1 MIAPSNHFEKE
12 EIGGFFVFDQETI
25 NDIQN
30 QIGYKFKNQE
40 LLEQA
45 FTRRSYSMENGG
57 EDNEVL
63 EFIGDAALNLVAVK
77 ILREEF
83 GYFNERK
90 QQNPNYYYLWETYE
104 STFSSD
110 KDEGQL
116 TEIKKRIVR
125 KSTLADAIDDLG
137 LQNYLIMG
145 RGDRK
150 KHVEQSNSTKED
162 LFEAIIGAIALDTN
176 WDINTIQKVVEKII
190 DIDDI
195 IGSDEDS
202 YIDMIQNWS
211 LKQYDVLP
219 DYSVCKYL
227 SNEINSGVPDWARP
241 NSIWSVINKPFKQGE
256 FASDTK
262 YASLLTLNGVS
273 NGVLNDDSCYFIGY
287 GHSKNQAKEEASRL
301 AYEYLDEQGLLWT
314 IQNEIEKPCKRLAIN
329 QLETLARRGYFSL
342 PTYNFYEDHD
352 EDGNPVW
359 RCECHISEED
369 IYYWSTASSKKDAKK
384 DAAWRM
390 LRHVLKMEEN

>member
-1 MIAPSNHFEKE
+1 MITPSYHFEKE
-12 EIGGFFVFDQETI
+12 EIGGFFMFDQETI
-25 NDIQN
+25 NDIKSI
-30 QIGYKFKNQE
+30 IGYPFKNQE

-83 GYFNERK
+83 GHFNKRK

-104 STFSSD
+104 GTFSSD

-150 KHVEQSNSTKED
+150 RHVERSNSTKED
-162 LFEAIIGAIALDTN
+162 LFEAIIGAIALDTS
-176 WDINTIQKVVEKII
+176 WDINTIQEVVENII

-227 SNEINSGVPDWARP
+227 PNEMNVGAPDWARP
-241 NSIWSVINKPFKQGE
+241 NSIWSVINKPSKRGE

-273 NGVLNDDSCYFIGY
+273 NDDSCYFIGY
-287 GHSKNQAKEEASRL
+287 GYSKNQAKEEASRL
-301 AYEYLDEQGLLWT
+301 AYKYLDEQGLLWT
-314 IQNEIEKPCKRLAIN
+314 IQDEIEKPCKRLAIN

-342 PTYNFYEDHD
+342 PTYDFYEEHD

-359 RCECHISEED
+359 KCECHIEEEN
-369 IYYWSTASSKKDAKK
+369 IFCWSTASSKKDAKK
-384 DAAWRM
+384 DAAWG
-390 LRHVLKMEEN
+390 VLKQVLDKEEN

>member
-1 MIAPSNHFEKE
+1 MIAPSYHFEKE

-30 QIGYKFKNQE
+30 KIGYTFKNQE

-77 ILREEF
+77 ILRVEF
-83 GYFNERK
+83 GYFNKKK

-125 KSTLADAIDDLG
+125 KSTLADAIDNLG

-162 LFEAIIGAIALDTN
+162 LFEAIIGAIALDSEWN
-176 WDINTIQKVVEKII
+176 ISTIQEVVTNMI
-190 DIDDI
+190 DIDEML
-195 IGSDEDS
+195 GADEDS
-202 YIDMIQNWS
+202 YISYIQKWS
-211 LKQYDVLP
+211 LKHYDVLP
-219 DYSVCKYL
+219 TYSVCSYL
-227 SNEINSGVPDWARP
+227 PREMNIGTPEWAKP
-241 NSIWSVINKPFKQGE
+241 NTVWSVINPSKRGE
-256 FASDTK
+256 FDSNTK
-262 YASLLTLNGVS
+262 YSSLLTLEKIKF
-273 NGVLNDDSCYFIGY
+273 CFIGY

-301 AYEYLDEQGLLWT
+301 AYEYLDEHGPLWT
-314 IQNEIEKPCKRLAIN
+314 IQDEIEKPCKRLAIN

-342 PTYNFYEDHD
+342 PTYNFYEDYD
-352 EDGNPVW
+352 EDVNPVW
-359 RCECHISEED
+359 KCECHIEEED
-369 IYYWSTASSKKDAKK
+369 IYYWATSSSKKDAKK
-384 DAAWRM
+384 DAAWEM
-390 LRHVLKMEEN
+390 LKHVLDMEEN

>member
-1 MIAPSNHFEKE
+1 M
-12 EIGGFFVFDQETI
+12 FDQETI
-25 NDIQN
+25 NDIKSI
-30 QIGYKFKNQE
+30 IGYPFKNQE

-57 EDNEVL
+57 ENNEIL

-83 GYFNERK
+83 GYFNKRK

-125 KSTLADAIDDLG
+125 KSTLANAIDNLG

-162 LFEAIIGAIALDTN
+162 LFEAIIGAIALETN
-176 WDINTIQKVVEKII
+176 WDINIIQKTVEHMI
-190 DIDDI
+190 DINDI

-202 YIDMIQNWS
+202 YISDIQNWS
-211 LKQYDVLP
+211 LKHYDVLP

-227 SNEINSGVPDWARP
+227 PNEMNVGAPEWAKP
-241 NSIWSVINKPFKQGE
+241 NTIWSIINQFKRGE
-256 FASDTK
+256 FDSNTK
-262 YASLLTLNGVS
+262 YASLLALE
-273 NGVLNDDSCYFIGY
+273 LEDDPCWFIGY

-301 AYEYLDEQGLLWT
+301 AYEYLDEYDLLWA
-314 IQNEIEKPCKRLAIN
+314 IQDEIEEPCKKMAIN

-342 PTYNFYEDHD
+342 PTYDFYEEHD
-352 EDGNPVW
+352 GDGNPVW
-359 RCECHISEED
+359 RCECHIEEKD
-369 IYYWSTASSKKDAKK
+369 IYYWATSSSKKDAKK
-384 DAAWRM
+384 NAAWGM
-390 LRHVLKMEEN
+390 LRHVLKKEN

>member
-1 MIAPSNHFEKE
+1 MTIAPSYHFEKE

-25 NDIQN
+25 NDIKSI
-30 QIGYKFKNQE
+30 IGYKFNNQE

-63 EFIGDAALNLVAVK
+63 EFIGDAALNMVVVK
-77 ILREEF
+77 ILSEEF
-83 GYFNERK
+83 GYFNQREQRH
-90 QQNPNYYYLWETYE
+90 TYHV
-104 STFSSD
+104 SSSNTADGTFSSE
-110 KDEGQL
+110 KDEGEL

-125 KSTLADAIDDLG
+125 KSTLADAIDNLG

-162 LFEAIIGAIALDTN
+162 LFEAIIGAIAIDSEWNISKIQEVVTN
-176 WDINTIQKVVEKII
+176 MI
-190 DIDDI
+190 DIDEML
-195 IGSDEDS
+195 GADEDS
-202 YIDMIQNWS
+202 YISDIQNWS
-211 LKQYDVLP
+211 LKHYDILP

-227 SNEINSGVPDWARP
+227 PNEMNVGAPAWARP
-241 NSIWSVINKPFKQGE
+241 MQSLINQFKPGVFD
-256 FASDTK
+256 SNTK
-262 YASLLTLNGVS
+262 YASLLALELEDVKYS
-273 NGVLNDDSCYFIGY
+273 FIGY

-301 AYEYLDEQGLLWT
+301 AYEYLDKRDLLWT
-314 IQNEIEKPCKRLAIN
+314 IQDEIEEPCRRMAIN

-342 PTYNFYEDHD
+342 PTYNYYEDYD
-352 EDGNPVW
+352 EDGNPIW
-359 RCECHISEED
+359 RCECHIEEED
-369 IYYWSTASSKKDAKK
+369 IYYWATSSSKKYAKK

>member
-1 MIAPSNHFEKE
+1 MITPSYHFEKE
-12 EIGGFFVFDQETI
+12 EIGGFFMFDQETI
-25 NDIQN
+25 NDIKSI
-30 QIGYKFKNQE
+30 IGYPFKNQE

-57 EDNEVL
+57 ENNEIL

-83 GYFNERK
+83 GYFNKRK

-125 KSTLADAIDDLG
+125 KSTLANAIDNLG

-162 LFEAIIGAIALDTN
+162 LFEAIIGAIALETN
-176 WDINTIQKVVEKII
+176 WDINIIQKTVEHMI
-190 DIDDI
+190 DINDI

-202 YIDMIQNWS
+202 YISDIQNWS
-211 LKQYDVLP
+211 LKHYDVLP

-227 SNEINSGVPDWARP
+227 PNEMNVGAPEWAKP
-241 NSIWSVINKPFKQGE
+241 NTIWSIINQFKRGE
-256 FASDTK
+256 FDSNTK
-262 YASLLTLNGVS
+262 YASLLALE
-273 NGVLNDDSCYFIGY
+273 LEDDPCWFIGY

-301 AYEYLDEQGLLWT
+301 AYEYLDEYDLLWA
-314 IQNEIEKPCKRLAIN
+314 IQDEIEEPCKKMAIN

-342 PTYNFYEDHD
+342 PTYDFYEEHD
-352 EDGNPVW
+352 GDGNPVW
-359 RCECHISEED
+359 RCECHIEEKD
-369 IYYWSTASSKKDAKK
+369 IYYWATSSSKKDAKK
-384 DAAWRM
+384 NAAWGM
-390 LRHVLKMEEN
+390 LRHVLKKEN

>member
-1 MIAPSNHFEKE
+1 MITPSYHFEKE
-12 EIGGFFVFDQETI
+12 EIGGFFVFNQETI

-30 QIGYKFKNQE
+30 KIGYTFKNQE

-83 GYFNERK
+83 GYFNKRK

-125 KSTLADAIDDLG
+125 KSTLANAIDDLG

-145 RGDRK
+145 RGDSK

-162 LFEAIIGAIALDTN
+162 LFEAIIGAIALETN
-176 WDINTIQKVVEKII
+176 WDINIIQKTVEHMI
-190 DIDDI
+190 DINDI

-202 YIDMIQNWS
+202 YISDIQNWS
-211 LKQYDVLP
+211 LKHYDVLP

-227 SNEINSGVPDWARP
+227 PNEMNVGAPEWAKP
-241 NSIWSVINKPFKQGE
+241 NTIWSIINQFKRGE
-256 FASDTK
+256 FDLNTR
-262 YASLLTLNGVS
+262 YASLLALEDVP
-273 NGVLNDDSCYFIGY
+273 CWFIGY

-301 AYEYLDEQGLLWT
+301 AYEYLDDQNHLWT
-314 IQNEIEKPCKRLAIN
+314 IQDEIENPCKKMAIN
-329 QLETLARRGYFSL
+329 QLEILARRGYFSL
-342 PTYNFYEDHD
+342 PTYNYYEDYD

-359 RCECHISEED
+359 KCKCHINIKEED
-369 IYYWSTASSKKDAKK
+369 TYYWATSSSKKDAKK
-384 DAAWRM
+384 DAAWGM

>member
-1 MIAPSNHFEKE
+1 MITPSYHFEKE
-12 EIGGFFVFDQETI
+12 EIGGFFVFNQEII

-30 QIGYKFKNQE
+30 KIGYPFKNKE

-83 GYFNERK
+83 GYFN
-90 QQNPNYYYLWETYE
+90 NLWETYE

-125 KSTLADAIDDLG
+125 KSTLANAIDDLG

-145 RGDRK
+145 RGDSK

-162 LFEAIIGAIALDTN
+162 LFEAIIGAIALDTS
-176 WDINTIQKVVEKII
+176 WDIKTIQEVVENII

-227 SNEINSGVPDWARP
+227 SNEINRGAPDWARP
-241 NSIWSVINKPFKQGE
+241 NSMWALMHSPKRGE
-256 FASDTK
+256 FDSNTK
-262 YASLLTLNGVS
+262 YASLLALEDVPC
-273 NGVLNDDSCYFIGY
+273 LFIGY

-301 AYEYLDEQGLLWT
+301 AYEYLDKHGLLWT
-314 IQNEIEKPCKRLAIN
+314 IQDEIENPCKKMAIN

-342 PTYNFYEDHD
+342 PTYNYYEDYD

-359 RCECHISEED
+359 KCECHIEEED
-369 IYYWSTASSKKDAKK
+369 IYYWATSSSKKDAKK

>member
-1 MIAPSNHFEKE
+1 MIAPSYHFEKE

-30 QIGYKFKNQE
+30 NIGYEFKNQE

-83 GYFNERK
+83 GYFNKRK

-125 KSTLADAIDDLG
+125 KSTLADVIDDLG

-162 LFEAIIGAIALDTN
+162 LFEAIIGAIALETN
-176 WDINTIQKVVEKII
+176 WDINIIQKTVEHMI
-190 DIDDI
+190 DINDI

-202 YIDMIQNWS
+202 YISDIQKWS
-211 LKQYDVLP
+211 LKHYDVLP

-227 SNEINSGVPDWARP
+227 PNEMNIGAPEWAKP
-241 NSIWSVINKPFKQGE
+241 NTVWSVINPSKRGE
-256 FASDTK
+256 FDSNTR

-273 NGVLNDDSCYFIGY
+273 YCFIGY

-314 IQNEIEKPCKRLAIN
+314 IKDEIEKPCKRLAIN

-342 PTYNFYEDHD
+342 PTYDFYEDHD

-359 RCECHISEED
+359 KCKCHIEEEND
-369 IYYWSTASSKKDAKK
+369 FGWLTASSKKDAKK
-384 DAAWRM
+384 DAAWKM
-390 LRHVLKMEEN
+390 LKHVLDMEEN

>member
-1 MIAPSNHFEKE
+1 MITPSYHFEKE
-12 EIGGFFVFDQETI
+12 EIGGFFMFDQETI
-25 NDIQN
+25 NDIKSI
-30 QIGYKFKNQE
+30 IGYPFKNQE

-57 EDNEVL
+57 ENNEIL

-83 GYFNERK
+83 GYFNKRK

-125 KSTLADAIDDLG
+125 KSTLANAIDNLG

-162 LFEAIIGAIALDTN
+162 LFEAIIGAIALETN
-176 WDINTIQKVVEKII
+176 WDINIIQKTVEHMI
-190 DIDDI
+190 DINDI

-202 YIDMIQNWS
+202 YISDIQNWS
-211 LKQYDVLP
+211 LKHYDVLP

-227 SNEINSGVPDWARP
+227 PNEMNVGAPEWAKP
-241 NSIWSVINKPFKQGE
+241 NTIWSIINQFNRGE
-256 FASDTK
+256 FDSNTK
-262 YASLLTLNGVS
+262 YASLLALE
-273 NGVLNDDSCYFIGY
+273 LEDDPCWFIGY

-301 AYEYLDEQGLLWT
+301 AYEYLDEYDLLWA
-314 IQNEIEKPCKRLAIN
+314 IQDEIEEPCKKMAIN

-342 PTYNFYEDHD
+342 PTYDFYEEHD
-352 EDGNPVW
+352 GDGNPVW
-359 RCECHISEED
+359 RCECHIEEKD
-369 IYYWSTASSKKDAKK
+369 IYYWATSSSKKDAKK
-384 DAAWRM
+384 NAAWGM
-390 LRHVLKMEEN
+390 LRHVLKKEN

>member
-1 MIAPSNHFEKE
+1 M
-12 EIGGFFVFDQETI
+12 FDQERI

-30 QIGYKFKNQE
+30 MIRYTFKNQE

-83 GYFNERK
+83 GYFNKRK
-90 QQNPNYYYLWETYE
+90 QQNPNYYLWETYE

-227 SNEINSGVPDWARP
+227 SNEINSGALDWARP
-241 NSIWSVINKPFKQGE
+241 NSIWSVINKPSKRGE

-273 NGVLNDDSCYFIGY
+273 NDDLCYFIGY

-314 IQNEIEKPCKRLAIN
+314 IQDEIEKPCKRLAIN

-359 RCECHISEED
+359 KCKCHIEEEND
-369 IYYWSTASSKKDAKK
+369 FGWLTASSKKDAKK

-390 LRHVLKMEEN
+390 LKHVLKIEED

>member
-1 MIAPSNHFEKE
+1 MITPSYHFEKE
-12 EIGGFFVFDQETI
+12 EIGGFFVFNQETI
-25 NDIQN
+25 DDIKDK
-30 QIGYKFKNQE
+30 IGYPFKNQE

-83 GYFNERK
+83 GYFNKRK
-90 QQNPNYYYLWETYE
+90 QQNPNYSYLWEIYE

-125 KSTLADAIDDLG
+125 KSTLANAIDDLG

-145 RGDRK
+145 RGDSK

-162 LFEAIIGAIALDTN
+162 LFEAIIGAIALETN
-176 WDINTIQKVVEKII
+176 WDINIIQKTVEHMI
-190 DIDDI
+190 DINDI

-202 YIDMIQNWS
+202 YISDIQNWS
-211 LKQYDVLP
+211 LKHYDVLP

-227 SNEINSGVPDWARP
+227 PNEMNVGAPEWARP
-241 NSIWSVINKPFKQGE
+241 NSMWALMHSPKRGE
-256 FASDTK
+256 FDSNTK
-262 YASLLTLNGVS
+262 YASLLALEDVPC
-273 NGVLNDDSCYFIGY
+273 LFIGY

-301 AYEYLDEQGLLWT
+301 AYEYLDKHGLLWT
-314 IQNEIEKPCKRLAIN
+314 IQDEIENPCKKMAIN

-342 PTYNFYEDHD
+342 PTYNYYEDYD

-359 RCECHISEED
+359 KCKCHINIKEED
-369 IYYWSTASSKKDAKK
+369 TYYWATSSSKKDAKK
-384 DAAWRM
+384 NAAWGM
-390 LRHVLKMEEN
+390 LRHVLKKEEN

>member
-1 MIAPSNHFEKE
+1 MITPSYHFEKE
-12 EIGGFFVFDQETI
+12 EIGGFFVFDQERI

-30 QIGYKFKNQE
+30 MIRYTFKNQE

-57 EDNEVL
+57 ENNEIL

-83 GYFNERK
+83 GYFNKKK

-125 KSTLADAIDDLG
+125 KSTLADAIDNLG

-162 LFEAIIGAIALDTN
+162 LFEAIIGAIALDTS
-176 WDINTIQKVVEKII
+176 WDINTIQEVVENII

-227 SNEINSGVPDWARP
+227 SNEINSGAPDWARP
-241 NSIWSVINKPFKQGE
+241 NSMWALMNSSKRGE
-256 FASDTK
+256 FDSNTK
-262 YASLLTLNGVS
+262 YASLLALEDVPWR
-273 NGVLNDDSCYFIGY
+273 FIGY

-301 AYEYLDEQGLLWT
+301 AYEYLDEHGLLWT
-314 IQNEIEKPCKRLAIN
+314 IQDEIEKPCKRLAIN
-329 QLETLARRGYFSL
+329 QLETLARRGYFFL
-342 PTYNFYEDHD
+342 PTYNYYEEYD
-352 EDGNPVW
+352 EDGNPIW

-384 DAAWRM
+384 DAAWGM
-390 LRHVLKMEEN
+390 LKHVLDMEEN

>member
-1 MIAPSNHFEKE
+1 M
-12 EIGGFFVFDQETI
+12 FDQETI
-25 NDIQN
+25 KDIQDK
-30 QIGYKFKNQE
+30 IGYTFKNQE

-83 GYFNERK
+83 GHFNNRK

-150 KHVEQSNSTKED
+150 RHVEQSNSTKED
-162 LFEAIIGAIALDTN
+162 LFEAIIGAIALDTS
-176 WDINTIQKVVEKII
+176 WDINTIQEVVENII

-227 SNEINSGVPDWARP
+227 SNEINSGAPDWARLY
-241 NSIWSVINKPFKQGE
+241 SIWSVINKPSKRGE

-273 NGVLNDDSCYFIGY
+273 NDDSCYFIGY

-301 AYEYLDEQGLLWT
+301 AYEYLDEHDLLWT
-314 IQNEIEKPCKRLAIN
+314 IQDEIENPCKRMSVN
-329 QLETLARRGYFSL
+329 QLETLARKGYFSL

-359 RCECHISEED
+359 KCECHIEEENVFG
-369 IYYWSTASSKKDAKK
+369 WSTASSKKDAKK
-384 DAAWRM
+384 GAAWGM
-390 LRHVLKMEEN
+390 LKHVLDMEEN

>member
-1 MIAPSNHFEKE
+1 M
-12 EIGGFFVFDQETI
+12 FDKETI
-25 NDIQN
+25 KDIRDK
-30 QIGYKFKNQE
+30 IGYKFKNQE

-90 QQNPNYYYLWETYE
+90 QQNPNYYLWETYE

-150 KHVEQSNSTKED
+150 KHVERSNSTKED
-162 LFEAIIGAIALDTN
+162 LFEAIIGAIALDSK
-176 WDINTIQKVVEKII
+176 WDITKIQDAVMKMLK
-190 DIDDI
+190 IDDI
-195 IGSDEDS
+195 IGFDKDS
-202 YIDMIQNWS
+202 YIEEIQKWS
-211 LKQYDVLP
+211 LKHYDVLP
-219 DYSVCKYL
+219 DYSVCNYL
-227 SNEINSGVPDWARP
+227 PSELNIGAPEWAKPNTMWAFINPSKR
-241 NSIWSVINKPFKQGE
+241 GE
-256 FASDTK
+256 FTLDTK

-273 NGVLNDDSCYFIGY
+273 CCFIGY
-287 GHSKNQAKEEASRL
+287 GHSKSMAKEEASRL
-301 AYEYLDEQGLLWT
+301 AYEYLDEHDLLWS
-314 IQNEIEKPCKRLAIN
+314 IQDEIDNPCREMAIN
-329 QLETLARRGYFSL
+329 QLETLARIGYFSL
-342 PTYNFYEDHD
+342 PTYNFYEDHN

-359 RCECHISEED
+359 RCECHIKGED
-369 IYYWSTASSKKDAKK
+369 IYCWSTSSSKKGAKK
-384 DAAWRM
+384 GAAWGM
-390 LRHVLKMEEN
+390 LKHVLNMEEN

>member
-1 MIAPSNHFEKE
+1 MITPSYHFEKE
-12 EIGGFFVFDQETI
+12 EIGGFFVFNQETI
-25 NDIQN
+25 NDIKDK
-30 QIGYKFKNQE
+30 IGYPFKNQE

-83 GYFNERK
+83 GYFNKRK

-125 KSTLADAIDDLG
+125 KSTLANAIDDLG

-162 LFEAIIGAIALDTN
+162 LFEAIIGAIALETN
-176 WDINTIQKVVEKII
+176 WDINIIQKTVEHMI
-190 DIDDI
+190 DINDI

-202 YIDMIQNWS
+202 YISDIQNWS
-211 LKQYDVLP
+211 LKHYDVLP

-227 SNEINSGVPDWARP
+227 PNEMNVGAPEWAKP
-241 NSIWSVINKPFKQGE
+241 NTIWSIINQFKRGE
-256 FASDTK
+256 FDLNTR
-262 YASLLTLNGVS
+262 YASLLALEDVP
-273 NGVLNDDSCYFIGY
+273 CWFIGY

-301 AYEYLDEQGLLWT
+301 AYEYLDDQNHLWT
-314 IQNEIEKPCKRLAIN
+314 IQDEIEEPCRRMAIN

-342 PTYNFYEDHD
+342 PTYNYYEDHD
-352 EDGNPVW
+352 KEGNPVW
-359 RCECHISEED
+359 KCECHIEEED
-369 IYYWSTASSKKDAKK
+369 IYSATSSSKKDAKK
-384 DAAWRM
+384 DAAWEM
-390 LRHVLKMEEN
+390 LKHLLDMEEN

>member
-1 MIAPSNHFEKE
+1 M
-12 EIGGFFVFDQETI
+12 FDQETI

-30 QIGYKFKNQE
+30 NIGYEFKNQE

-83 GYFNERK
+83 GYFNKRK

-125 KSTLADAIDDLG
+125 KSTLADVIDDLG

-162 LFEAIIGAIALDTN
+162 LFEAIIGAVTLDSS
-176 WDINTIQKVVEKII
+176 WDINRIQKTVKHMIE
-190 DIDDI
+190 IDDI

-202 YIDMIQNWS
+202 YIAKIQNWS
-211 LKQYDVLP
+211 LKRYGVLP
-219 DYSVCKYL
+219 DYSACNYL
-227 SNEINSGVPDWARP
+227 PSGMNIGTPDWAKH
-241 NSIWSVINKPFKQGE
+241 NINTIWSITNRVKRGGFDSNTQ
-256 FASDTK
+256 
-262 YASLLTLNGVS
+262 YASLLILE
-273 NGVLNDDSCYFIGY
+273 DDPCCFIGY
-287 GHSKNQAKEEASRL
+287 GNSKNQAKEEASRL
-301 AYEYLDEQGLLWT
+301 AYKYLDKHHKLWT
-314 IQNEIEKPCKRLAIN
+314 IQDEIENPCKRLAIN

-342 PTYNFYEDHD
+342 PTYDFYEDHD

-359 RCECHISEED
+359 KCKCHIEEEND
-369 IYYWSTASSKKDAKK
+369 FGWLTASSKKDAKK